1 VGGLQGGGLMPFV
14 ADGRC
19 FATLGEAVGV
29 WCARWDPTNCYQR
42 GSRIVGYDSSRDW
55 AYVITN
61 GYLRVI
67 SPVRECSAVNQT
79 LPYTYGTVLVDSS
92 LPQFGADQ
100 EVIPTC
106 AVPQI
111 QVQGVPNIPPDWA
124 EVSAFC
130 SLGFGFTFAAYLFA
144 KPFGELIRIVR
155 RAKG

>member
-1 VGGLQGGGLMPFV
+1 MPY
-14 ADGRC
+14 AINGRC

-29 WCARWDPTNCYQR
+29 WCARNDASASPSAHPNCYQQA
-42 GSRIVGYDSSRDW
+42 SRVVGYDAGRDW

-67 SPVRECSAVNQT
+67 SSVAECTVVNQS
-79 LPYTYGTVLVDSS
+79 LPYTYDGITVQSP

-100 EVIPTC
+100 NVYPTC